1 MKDEAWE
8 KSQKQAANKEEISR
22 EGKRQRDDRRTQ
34 EEKNNKNINKQRHPR
49 PFCDQLQRVFLLF
62 VDNP

>member
-8 KSQKQAANKEEISR
+8 KSQKQAANKEEFSR

-34 EEKNNKNINKQRHPR
+34 EEKNNKTHQ
-49 PFCDQLQRVFLLF
+49 
-62 VDNP
+62 